1 MFEFSE
7 IQNNYFFLPLI
18 GFVIGIFGTILGGGG
33 GFFFIPILTL
43 WFAVPAQTAV
53 MTSLMATLPITLVG
67 SVSHYR
73 RRNID
78 VSVAAVFIAGG
89 LIGAVAGARITGW
102 ITESQL
108 KVAFGIYSIM
118 MGFGIALRSRR
129 NKEAGKLTEGQNKR
143 DGRSMIAK
151 GSFYGLVAGTITG
164 AFGTS
169 GTMPVIAGLYS
180 MRIPL
185 KVIIGTSLLVVL
197 FNSIFAISAHLII
210 GKVDVTLVS
219 FLTAGSVIGALG
231 GPGILSRMKI
241 DNKAESAAAFWYAAT
256 MIIIGILMILGG
268 RN

>member
-7 IQNNYFFLPLI
+7 TQNNYYLLPLI

-53 MTSLMATLPITLVG
+53 MTSLVATLPITLVG

-73 RRNID
+73 MKNID
-78 VSVAAVFIAGG
+78 VRVAAVFIAGG

-102 ITESQL
+102 VTEAQL
-108 KVAFGIYSIM
+108 KVAFGIYSIL
-118 MGFGIALRSRR
+118 MGFGIALRSRKKKETGNLAEAL
-129 NKEAGKLTEGQNKR
+129 NKHESNR
-143 DGRSMIAK
+143 MIAK
-151 GSFYGLVAGTITG
+151 GSFFGLVAGTITG

-180 MRIPL
+180 MKIPL

-197 FNSIFAISAHLII
+197 FNSIFAISAHLFI
-210 GKVDVTLVS
+210 GRVDVTLVS

-241 DNKAESAAAFWYAAT
+241 GNKAESTAAFWYAAT
-256 MIIIGILMILGG
+256 MIIIGILMILG

>member
-7 IQNNYFFLPLI
+7 IQSSYYLLPLI

-43 WFAVPAQTAV
+43 WLAVPAQTAV
-53 MTSLMATLPITLVG
+53 MTSLVATLPITMVG

-78 VSVAAVFIAGG
+78 VKVAAVFIAAG
-89 LIGAVAGARITGW
+89 LIGAVTGARITGW
-102 ITESQL
+102 ITEAQL
-108 KVAFGIYSIM
+108 RVAFGIYSII
-118 MGFGIALRSRR
+118 MGVGIVLRSRKK
-129 NKEAGKLTEGQNKR
+129 KEAGNHTKVQDEPENNH
-143 DGRSMIAK
+143 MVAK

-180 MRIPL
+180 MKIPL

-197 FNSIFAISAHLII
+197 FNSIFAIGAHLFI
-210 GKVDVTLVS
+210 GKVDVTLVA

-241 DNKAESAAAFWYAAT
+241 DNKAESTAALWYAST
-256 MIIIGILMILGG
+256 MVIIGILMILG

>member
-7 IQNNYFFLPLI
+7 IQSSYYLLPLI

-33 GFFFIPILTL
+33 GFFFIPVLTL

-53 MTSLMATLPITLVG
+53 MTSLVATLPITLVG

-73 RRNID
+73 KQNID
-78 VSVAAVFIAGG
+78 VKVAAVFIAGG

-102 ITESQL
+102 ISEAQL
-108 KVAFGIYSIM
+108 KVAFGVYSIM
-118 MGFGIALRSRR
+118 MGFGMFLRSRKKVKTG
-129 NKEAGKLTEGQNKR
+129 NQAEIQTEHGDKLI
-143 DGRSMIAK
+143 IAK
-151 GSFYGLVAGTITG
+151 GSFFGLVAGTITG

-197 FNSIFAISAHLII
+197 FNSIFAIGAHLFI
-210 GKVDVTLVS
+210 GRVDVTLVT

-231 GPGILSRMKI
+231 GPRVLSGMKI
-241 DNKAESAAAFWYAAT
+241 DQKAESTAAFWYAAT
-256 MIIIGILMILGG
+256 MIIIGILMISG